1 MSGLV
6 GNTKD
11 RFSLDEAPFISGHI
25 SYQINNG
32 NEAGK
37 FAIDEGSGE
46 ITLVDSVDFDSGDHA
61 FNLDIAAVNT
71 DGSGLSSLCL
81 VAIQIQDEN
90 DNRPNCSQL
99 LYTASIAENVPVT
112 TDVIALDCGDID
124 SVGNSLEYTIESGND
139 AGYFDIGTGSGNLFI
154 AQPLDA
160 ETVQTAELIVETT
173 DGTFITSVAITIT
186 IIDIN
191 EYPPSMNPV
200 NAMSIPENVPV
211 GTILYTLT
219 TSDADIS
226 EAEFSYTI
234 TGGDPDQQFSVGTT
248 SGDIQLHKALDREL
262 VDSYV
267 LTVQVADGIGADAL
281 FSDIEITFNIDD
293 VNDNYPLC
301 EQTTYTV
308 SLPENSAGQVII
320 LPVCAD
326 ADTIASPMMKYE
338 IISGNEDGIFSIN
351 EDTGQIDLIGNLDY
365 ETKATHEL
373 RCEID
378 DQGNPSNFVSTISV
392 IVHVEPINEYN
403 PQFTETETFDVI
415 FDENT
420 PVGTSVTEIKAFDN
434 DTGVDHADIRF
445 SISNGNT
452 NNVFA
457 INPRT
462 GVITLVKSLDYESV
476 TDYSLTV
483 TAKDSVGSV
492 DALSADFVVHINLND
507 VNDITPQ
514 CSPALVSETHD
525 EDLVIGSVVAQ
536 LQCTDN
542 DASSAFNTL
551 SYNIIS
557 INGDTSTAATGQFSV
572 STSGIVT
579 LKSNFNYEENK
590 YVSILTE
597 VADGGFPVL
606 LTTATVE
613 LTINDVNEHDPAFE
627 LPAYSANLKETTQT
641 GTLILSVK
649 ANDGDEENIVSYL
662 FEPQVAQFEIDS
674 RTGNIY
680 LVSRIDYDTMGD
692 DKTILLTVI
701 AKDDGDNIGPR
712 SSSVEVTITVVNEN
726 DGSPVFIPGVYTA
739 VISENQENED
749 TVTTVTA
756 SDIDDTDLDYFIISG
771 NDDNV
776 FRIDKIDSNGAII
789 ITDNTLLDYE
799 TRKSYSLVVHAVDAG
814 GLTGTTTVAID
825 VTGYNEF
832 VPQLNSLSST
842 QLIPENSEIGHSII
856 DLDATDDDQGPDG
869 VISYTITSGGTGK
882 FAIDPTSGLVTVAG
896 SLDREEIDAYTI
908 EITVADKGVQPGKI

>member
-1 MSGLV
+1 ML
-6 GNTKD
+6 
-11 RFSLDEAPFISGHI
+11 
-25 SYQINNG
+25 NG

-37 FAIDEGSGE
+37 FAIDEWSGD
-46 ITLVDSVDFDSGDHA
+46 ITLVDSIDFDSGDHA
-61 FNLDIAAVNT
+61 FSLDIAAVNT
-71 DGSGLSSLCL
+71 DGSGRSSVCL
-81 VAIQIQDEN
+81 VAIPIQDEN

-99 LYTASIAENVPVT
+99 LYTASIAENAPVA

-124 SVGNSLEYTIESGND
+124 TVGNSLEYTIESGND
-139 AGYFDIGTGSGNLFI
+139 AGYFDIGAGSGNLFI

-160 ETVQTAELIVETT
+160 ETVQTAELMVEVT
-173 DGTFITSVAITIT
+173 DGTFITSVAITIS
-186 IIDIN
+186 ILDIN
-191 EYPPSMNPV
+191 EHPPNISPV
-200 NAMSIPENVPV
+200 NDMTLPEDVPI

-226 EAEFSYTI
+226 ETEFTYTI
-234 TGGDPDQQFSVGTT
+234 TGGDPDQHFSVGAST
-248 SGDIQLHKALDREL
+248 GAIQVHKAFDHEL
-262 VDSYV
+262 VDSYI
-267 LTVQVADGIGADAL
+267 LSVQVDDGTGADAL
-281 FSDIEITFNIDD
+281 SSEIEITFNIDD

-301 EQTTYTV
+301 EHTTYTV
-308 SLPENSAGQVII
+308 SLTENSAGQAII
-320 LPVCAD
+320 SPVCTD
-326 ADTIASPMMKYE
+326 ADTIASPLMKYE

-365 ETKATHEL
+365 ETKDTHEL
-373 RCEID
+373 SCEID
-378 DQGNPSNFVSTISV
+378 DQGNPSNLVSAISV

-403 PQFTETETFDVI
+403 PQFTETETFDVTI
-415 FDENT
+415 DEIT
-420 PVGTSVTEIKAFDN
+420 QVGTSVTQIKAFDN
-434 DTGVDHADIRF
+434 DTGLDHGDIRF

-476 TDYSLTV
+476 TDYSLTI

-507 VNDITPQ
+507 VNDIAPQ

-525 EDLVIGSVVAQ
+525 EDLAVDSAVAQ

-542 DASSAFNTL
+542 DASTAFNTL

-557 INGDTSTAATGQFSV
+557 INGDTSPTATDKFSV

-579 LKSNFNYEENK
+579 LQSKLNYEETK
-590 YVSILTE
+590 YVSILTK

-627 LPAYSANLKETTQT
+627 MPSYSANVKETTQT
-641 GTLILSVK
+641 GTPILSVK
-649 ANDGDEENIVSYL
+649 ANDGDAEDIVSYY
-662 FEPQVAQFEIDS
+662 FEPQVGQFEIDS
-674 RTGNIY
+674 RTGDIY
-680 LVSRIDYDTMGD
+680 LISKIDYDTMAD
-692 DKTILLTVI
+692 DKTIQFTVI
-701 AKDDGDNIGPR
+701 AKDNGDNQGPR

-726 DGSPVFIPGVYTA
+726 DGSPVFIPGFYSA

-749 TVTTVTA
+749 IVTIVTA
-756 SDIDDTDLDYFIISG
+756 SDIDDVDLDYFIISG

-776 FRIDKIDSNGAII
+776 FRIDKIDSNGVII
-789 ITDNTLLDYE
+789 ISDNSLLDYE
-799 TRKSYSLVVHAVDAG
+799 TRNSYSLVVHAVDAG

-842 QLIPENSEIGHSII
+842 QLIPENSEIGHSVI

-869 VISYTITSGGTGK
+869 DISYTITSGGTRK

-896 SLDREEIDAYTI
+896 ALDREGANAYTV